1 MKKLFV
7 WAFVLLYGG
16 AFAQKTGSLAIKFD
30 NFVGNDAV
38 ALKNKTYKNAA
49 GEDFNI
55 TLLQYYV
62 SNIQLVRKDGSVYT
76 VPQDDSYF
84 LIRESRPETKNI
96 TLNNIPQGKY
106 IGLKFV
112 IGIDSARSASEI
124 AYRKGCLD
132 VAADAQDMYWAW
144 NSGYIFVKM
153 EGSSPQSTLK
163 ENIYMYHIGLFGG
176 IGDKKTLN
184 NIKVADLSFGS
195 ETLKVKAGKTI
206 PQVKVKTDAS
216 KILNGATTVSIAQN
230 PSVMGGP
237 YSAKIADNYQSMF
250 SFVGIGTATLIENKV
265 ALGMNK

>member
-1 MKKLFV
+1 MKKLFLI
-7 WAFVLLYGG
+7 AFVLLCSDT
-16 AFAQKTGSLAIKFD
+16 FAQKTGSLAIKFD
-30 NFVGNDAV
+30 NFVGNDPV
-38 ALKNKTYKNAA
+38 SLKNKTYKNAA
-49 GEDFNI
+49 GEEFNI

-76 VPQDDSYF
+76 LPQDDSYF
-84 LIRESRPETKNI
+84 LIRESNPASKTI

-106 IGLKFV
+106 VGLRFV

-132 VAADAQDMYWAW
+132 VAGEAQDMYWAW

-163 ENIYMYHIGLFGG
+163 ENIFMYHIGLFGG

-184 NIKVADLSFGS
+184 NIKVADLNFGN

-206 PQVKVKTDAS
+206 AQVQVKTDAS
-216 KILNGATTVSIAQN
+216 KILNGATTVSIAKN

-237 YSAKIADNYQSMF
+237 YSAKIANNYQDMF
-250 SFVGIGTATLIENKV
+250 SFAGIGTTTISENKV
-265 ALGMNK
+265 ALGMN